1 MPITTLRICNEG
13 YPSIVVLIT
22 FPEDEARR
30 KYHHWRSVNNMLN
43 KKYRRQPTENKYK
56 LSNRV
61 EYFHIFFGQS
71 NGQTISFNVQSK
83 TQTSTI
89 LANTSVYTILLKG
102 LHVHMSWASPVNHG
116 LTCKWRDLTSYIVF
130 ICFWDKWSETSRAL
144 VHILQNL
151 YFTTKT
157 KSTDFSLFY
166 SIKLPLFCV

>member
-56 LSNRV
+56 LSNKV

-83 TQTSTI
+83 TQQSTI
-89 LANTSVYTILLKG
+89 LAN
-102 LHVHMSWASPVNHG
+102 
-116 LTCKWRDLTSYIVF
+116 R
-130 ICFWDKWSETSRAL
+130 
-144 VHILQNL
+144 HI
-151 YFTTKT
+151 
-157 KSTDFSLFY
+157 SAC
-166 SIKLPLFCV
+166 ILFCVRACIFIWAGLARLTTGWLASGEISPRILFLYVFEINGQKRLVL